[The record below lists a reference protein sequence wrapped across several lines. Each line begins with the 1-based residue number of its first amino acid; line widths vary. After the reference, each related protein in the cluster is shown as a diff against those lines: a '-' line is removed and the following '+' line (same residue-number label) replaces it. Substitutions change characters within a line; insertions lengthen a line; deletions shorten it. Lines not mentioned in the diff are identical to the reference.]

1 MIALNPLTWAVVAY
15 AIAALNMIFGVWLKT
30 IVFST
35 IAFLFVIVMTSGSRR
50 SVWLNGAFA
59 LVIATGAGVAS
70 RHMVW

>member
-1 MIALNPLTWAVVAY
+1 MIFFNALTWAAVAY
-15 AIAALNMIFGVWLKT
+15 FVAAMNIIFGAWLKT

-35 IAFLFVIVMTSGSRR
+35 VAFLFVIVMTSGSRR

-59 LVIATGAGVAS
+59 LVIAAGAGVAS